1 MASVRYRSLRVR
13 FPEVYVVPEQS
24 HGPPK
29 DLAFS
34 PEGIVAL
41 QFLLLP
47 RPWSLVKGCKRSPP
61 ASTGQGPG
69 GKQFVPPW
77 PRWELSFPGPRAPLS
92 GGLTLQVSTALTP
105 PAPCFRSPPSLP
117 LGCTSCSLSSSL
129 LCFLSP
135 FVGVLEALSPDVS
148 RSGLRRWPGFSRN
161 LHV

>member
-1 MASVRYRSLRVR
+1 MLCPSNRTARRRIWP
-13 FPEVYVVPEQS
+13 F
-24 HGPPK
+24 
-29 DLAFS
+29 
-34 PEGIVAL
+34 
-41 QFLLLP
+41 LP
-47 RPWSLVKGCKRSPP
+47 RALWRSSSSSSLDRGLWLKAVNEAPLL
-61 ASTGQGPG
+61 QPG
-69 GKQFVPPW
+69 KDREGSSSFLSW
-77 PRWELSFPGPRAPLS
+77 PRWELFFPGTRAPLS
-92 GGLTLQVSTALTP
+92 GGLTLLVSTALTP